1 MKSFL
6 CWSKTANFVK
16 QRWTFRITSHPNGK
30 EPCLG
35 TWTGVSSRLSVILCG
50 NEIHQTK
57 IGYFVNGRL
66 NVPLTWTPGFVPHH
80 DVNFT
85 LQLPLEQTCTQASG
99 QTRSDDQDPGHVED
113 DTGPGLIPWNH
124 SATNT
129 YKTAG
134 RWWTKKN
141 YTGDHHCTRHPDEI
155 AKINAQRREAWNKT
169 GLGFETFAGAADF

>member
-134 RWWTKKN
+134 RWWTKK
-141 YTGDHHCTRHPDEI
+141 TIPETI
-155 AKINAQRREAWNKT
+155 TAQDIRMRLPK
-169 GLGFETFAGAADF
+169 

>member
-1 MKSFL
+1 MNSFL
-6 CWSKTANFVK
+6 CCSETANFVK
-16 QRWTFRITSHPNGK
+16 QRWTLTIIFHPNRR
-30 EPCLG
+30 EPGFG
-35 TWTGVSSRLSVILCG
+35 TWTVVCSGLSVILCG

-57 IGYFVNGRL
+57 IGYFVSGRL
-66 NVPLTWTPGFVPHH
+66 NVSLTWTPGFVPHH

-85 LQLPLEQTCTQASG
+85 LQLPFEQTCTQASG
-99 QTRSDDQDPGHVED
+99 QTRSDNQDPGHVED

-141 YTGDHHCTRHPDEI
+141 YTGDDHYTRHPDEI
-155 AKINAQRREAWNKT
+155 AKINAQRREARNKT
-169 GLGFETFAGAADF
+169 GWGFETSAGSADL